1 MVETPSAK
9 LSRLPILTDANKQS
23 VIREFNDGSFSC
35 SESFRIDDIFES
47 NVELAPDATAAVDGT
62 RALSFSELNGR
73 ANQLARILRRRGVRP
88 GELIAVL
95 LDPGME
101 AIVAIIAVLK
111 VGCAYVAVA
120 PAELRGG
127 VLRTLRDH
135 VPRIFIV
142 AKRAEI
148 ASNIGDGQIIAFD
161 VDSDAIGGESIENL
175 QRKEATACDLACA
188 VLTTVQRGQHCWMLL
203 DHRNVTSMV
212 LSLDERLHFTR
223 FDVWALAHSML
234 SSIALMELWGPLFSG
249 SQVTVVPAAATRDPE
264 SLCRSLEQFGVT
276 VLNQTP
282 SEFLHWADLA
292 ALTPRHQLHSVILS
306 GEPVRAAELKAWFD
320 LGRRWPQIIYLYGHH
335 GLTIASAYLKV
346 REFDVHRRSVG
357 WLAGSP
363 LSCARLYILDLHR
376 QPVPT
381 GVVGD
386 VYVAGDS
393 VARGYIQSRK
403 SGEYVPDPFST
414 DPDGKLYRTGD
425 QGYWT
430 ADGQVELV
438 LAQSNST
445 SADVEASRVE
455 CELLSHPE
463 VRHVSV
469 VACRNEAG
477 GDSLIAYVEGMR
489 RTPTP
494 AELRTFLELNV
505 PAYMV
510 PRKFICRGRTCLER

>member
-1 MVETPSAK
+1 V
-9 LSRLPILTDANKQS
+9 
-23 VIREFNDGSFSC
+23 
-35 SESFRIDDIFES
+35 
-47 NVELAPDATAAVDGT
+47 
-62 RALSFSELNGR
+62 RA
-73 ANQLARILRRRGVRP
+73 

-101 AIVAIIAVLK
+101 SIVAIVAILK
-111 VGCAYVAVA
+111 VGCAYVAGT
-120 PAELRGG
+120 PAELQSGI
-127 VLRTLRDH
+127 LRTLREH
-135 VPRIFIV
+135 EPRMFIV

-148 ASNIGDGQIIAFD
+148 ASSTGDERIIAFD
-161 VDSDAIGGESIENL
+161 VDSDAIGRESMENL
-175 QRKEATACDLACA
+175 QHKEMTACDLACA
-188 VLTTVQRGQHCWMLL
+188 VLSTEHSGRHRWMLME
-203 DHRNVTSMV
+203 HRNLTSMV

-234 SSIALMELWGPLFSG
+234 SRIALIELWGPLLSG
-249 SQVTVVPAAATRDPE
+249 SQVTIVPVAPMRDPE
-264 SLCRSLEQFGVT
+264 NLCRFLEQGGIT

-282 SEFLHWADLA
+282 SEFLRWADLA

-335 GLTIASAYLKV
+335 GLTIASAYTKV
-346 REFDVHRRSVG
+346 RELDVHRRSAG
-357 WLAGSP
+357 WLAGLP
-363 LSCARLYILDLHR
+363 LSCTRLYILDLHR

-386 VYVAGDS
+386 IYVAGDGL
-393 VARGYIQSRK
+393 ARGYIQTRK
-403 SGEYVPDPFST
+403 NVEYVPDPFST

-430 ADGQVELV
+430 ADGQVELM
-438 LAQSNST
+438 LAQSVAT

-463 VRHVSV
+463 VRHASV

-494 AELRTFLELNV
+494 AELRMFLELNV

-510 PRKFICRGRTCLER
+510 PRKFICRGRTHPESRPAGKPGQC